1 MKKLTA
7 LFLSVL
13 MFVSLCVP
21 AGAFGFETVETV
33 TENSASPAES
43 DNTALTSDP
52 LLKPGLNHHHRHDC
66 GRGFRSMDVGQ
77 ARHYQLEKRH
87 LARRRHISCLRHGP
101 CSRQQSRPQ
110 LEQGQH
116 HNLSGILHCRTH
128 GKRQKVCACVQH
140 VFRCCRSLVGY
151 LRMGHVQ

>member
-52 LLKPGLNHHHRHDC
+52 LLKPGLNTITGTTAAEDFEAWTRT
-66 GRGFRSMDVGQ
+66 SPPLS
-77 ARHYQLEKRH
+77 ARKTPPR
-87 LARRRHISCLRHGP
+87 A
-101 CSRQQSRPQ
+101 
-110 LEQGQH
+110 
-116 HNLSGILHCRTH
+116 
-128 GKRQKVCACVQH
+128 A
-140 VFRCCRSLVGY
+140 
-151 LRMGHVQ
+151 

>member
-52 LLKPGLNHHHRHDC
+52 RSQHHHRHDC

-87 LARRRHISCLRHGP
+87 LARRRHISCLRYRP
-101 CSRQQSRPQ
+101 CSRQQSCHRLQ
-110 LEQGQH
+110 QGQH

-151 LRMGHVQ
+151 LLVGHVQ